1 MKTPTQQA
9 LIQLIESIL
18 LSASIAG
25 LVSVEPL
32 IAGTGPV
39 DWHVVLTT
47 FGLATAFSI
56 AHSVAAYFKPSQPDL
71 GAALSAIVD
80 ELEKRYGYP
89 AQNAPQRPVAQ
100 PMASGYPQV
109 PMNTQQPPTPPNPGL
124 VWAPD
129 VSMQGTTHMPTPP
142 LQG

>member
-9 LIQLIESIL
+9 LIQLVESIL

-25 LVSVEPL
+25 LVSVEPI
-32 IAGTGPV
+32 IAGTGPI
-39 DWHVVLTT
+39 DWRVVLTT

-56 AHSVAAYFKPSQPDL
+56 AHSVAAYFKPAQPNL

-80 ELEKRYGYP
+80 ELEKRYQP
-89 AQNAPQRPVAQ
+89 AQNATQRPVA
-100 PMASGYPQV
+100 PSMASGYPQV

-124 VWAPD
+124 VWTSSD